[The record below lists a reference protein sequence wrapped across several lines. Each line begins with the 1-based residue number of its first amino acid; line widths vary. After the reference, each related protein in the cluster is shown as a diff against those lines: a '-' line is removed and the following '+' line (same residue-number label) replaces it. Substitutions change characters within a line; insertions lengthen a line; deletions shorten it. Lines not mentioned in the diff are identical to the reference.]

1 MWDGGNDQGRP
12 EWQQGM
18 LERQREIYAS
28 NMDITGPNQGDPPR
42 LVIIYIYIPHINQI
56 YPLTLLTNVNCRIY
70 ECLSTIPSLGVNKVL
85 RHGNVE
91 LVIPQK
97 ILNLRTRGVRAGQ
110 EKVSATSR

>member
-42 LVIIYIYIPHINQI
+42 LVIIYIYPISIKYIP
-56 YPLTLLTNVNCRIY
+56 
-70 ECLSTIPSLGVNKVL
+70 
-85 RHGNVE
+85 
-91 LVIPQK
+91 
-97 ILNLRTRGVRAGQ
+97 
-110 EKVSATSR
+110 

>member
-42 LVIIYIYIPHINQI
+42 LVIIYIYTPYQSNISPDSPDQ
-56 YPLTLLTNVNCRIY
+56 C
-70 ECLSTIPSLGVNKVL
+70 
-85 RHGNVE
+85 
-91 LVIPQK
+91 
-97 ILNLRTRGVRAGQ
+97 
-110 EKVSATSR
+110 